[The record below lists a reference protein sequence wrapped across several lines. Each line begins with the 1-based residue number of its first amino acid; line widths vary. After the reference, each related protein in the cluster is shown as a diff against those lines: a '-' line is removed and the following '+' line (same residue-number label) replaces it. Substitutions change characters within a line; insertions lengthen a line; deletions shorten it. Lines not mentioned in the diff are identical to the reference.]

1 MKKILLF
8 STCLMCLL
16 MDAQDYTQE
25 RREVKD
31 GKRTEAK
38 ASWWGFDKNNAT
50 KCLQDAIN
58 SGVKRLIVD
67 NTGRDWILDR
77 IVLASNQEIIL
88 EKNVRLVA
96 RKGGFQKV
104 RGDSSFINFGG
115 GHHIIL
121 RGEPGAVIIM
131 HKKDYQ
137 NRTLYKPSD
146 GVICLTSAEAVI
158 SRSGISGW
166 NPRRRR
172 HLHRQRKPA
181 FQTCQ
186 KLFRHSY

>member
-88 EKNVRLVA
+88 KKNVRLT
-96 RKGGFQKV
+96 
-104 RGDSSFINFGG
+104 
-115 GHHIIL
+115 
-121 RGEPGAVIIM
+121 P
-131 HKKDYQ
+131 
-137 NRTLYKPSD
+137 
-146 GVICLTSAEAVI
+146 
-158 SRSGISGW
+158 
-166 NPRRRR
+166 
-172 HLHRQRKPA
+172 
-181 FQTCQ
+181 
-186 KLFRHSY
+186 

>member
-77 IVLASNQEIIL
+77 IGTGVQPGNHTGKKCAAGSPQRRIP
-88 EKNVRLVA
+88 KSKR
-96 RKGGFQKV
+96 GFFFHQ
-104 RGDSSFINFGG
+104 F
-115 GHHIIL
+115 
-121 RGEPGAVIIM
+121 
-131 HKKDYQ
+131 
-137 NRTLYKPSD
+137 
-146 GVICLTSAEAVI
+146 
-158 SRSGISGW
+158 
-166 NPRRRR
+166 RRRTSYHPSR
-172 HLHRQRKPA
+172 RTGCRNHNAQKRLSEQDA
-181 FQTCQ
+181 LQT
-186 KLFRHSY
+186 FRMASYA